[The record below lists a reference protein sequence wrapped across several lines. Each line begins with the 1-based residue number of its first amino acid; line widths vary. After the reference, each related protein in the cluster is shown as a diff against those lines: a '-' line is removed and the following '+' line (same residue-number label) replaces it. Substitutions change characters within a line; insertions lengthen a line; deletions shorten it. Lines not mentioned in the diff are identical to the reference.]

1 MNRFVVRSCTWA
13 DAADALRHVRR
24 SVFVV
29 EQRIPESLEW
39 DDADA
44 LSLHALAVDASGE
57 PIGCARLLPD
67 GHIGRVAVVHPWRGH
82 GFVTAL
88 MRRLI
93 DASMRR
99 GDRIVI
105 VNAQVAA
112 IAFYTQLGF
121 TVAGEPFDE
130 AGIAHRVMHRAAP
143 GDVSSPPGSGD
154 AMILTRGER
163 R

>member
-82 GFVTAL
+82 GIGTAL